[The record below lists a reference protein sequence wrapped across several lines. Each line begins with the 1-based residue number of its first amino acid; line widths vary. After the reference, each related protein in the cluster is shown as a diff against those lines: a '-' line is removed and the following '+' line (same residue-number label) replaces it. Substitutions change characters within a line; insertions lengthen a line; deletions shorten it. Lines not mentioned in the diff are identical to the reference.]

1 MLLVLILI
9 LLLLLLLLYHN
20 TIRVELDVM
29 SWDSEKRYEYSTE
42 FCKEKNVTELAQVIG
57 ANNDNDTSANFV
69 EKFNKFVDMDDNS
82 LTKILTMQHVLQ
94 VDLREGGNLLTTL
107 RYSSPL
113 ALQILQALQKMTM
126 GITSAAGRGV
136 QMHNQQ
142 HGHQHG
148 PHCQHG
154 SRPPPAHDVTTG
166 ITEKIER

>member
-1 MLLVLILI
+1 
-9 LLLLLLLLYHN
+9 
-20 TIRVELDVM
+20 M
-29 SWDSEKRYEYSTE
+29 SWDSKQRLEYSND
-42 FCKEKNVTELAQVIG
+42 FCKEKNVTELAHAIG
-57 ANNDNDTSANFV
+57 AYDNDTTANFV

-94 VDLREGGNLLTTL
+94 ADLREGGNLLTTL
-107 RYSSPL
+107 RDSSPL

-126 GITSAAGRGV
+126 SITSVAGRGV

-148 PHCQHG
+148 PNCQHG
-154 SRPPPAHDVTTG
+154 APRAPAAHDVTTG